1 MLKGVTS
8 EVEVEVNR
16 VLSRQ
21 DWVLQS
27 LVERG
32 LIVTSRMLS
41 YWRSNGSIGH
51 AVRDGND
58 YLMRQEDIDRLE
70 ELIRLKEL
78 ERESLFD
85 HEGYSVIRVE
95 YLKIDGSIK
104 RVFHTAEGGKFIREI
119 KADDFKGTIN
129 GD

>member
-27 LVERG
+27 LAERG
-32 LIVTSRMLS
+32 LTVTSRMLS
-41 YWRSNGSIGH
+41 YWRANGSIGH
-51 AVRDGND
+51 AVRDGNE

-78 ERESLFD
+78 EKESLFE
-85 HEGYSVIRVE
+85 HNGYSVVRVE
-95 YLKIDGSIK
+95 YLKLDGQIK
-104 RVFHTAEGGKFIREI
+104 RVLHTEEGGKFIKEVE
-119 KADDFKGTIN
+119 ADDFTDRIGR
-129 GD
+129 